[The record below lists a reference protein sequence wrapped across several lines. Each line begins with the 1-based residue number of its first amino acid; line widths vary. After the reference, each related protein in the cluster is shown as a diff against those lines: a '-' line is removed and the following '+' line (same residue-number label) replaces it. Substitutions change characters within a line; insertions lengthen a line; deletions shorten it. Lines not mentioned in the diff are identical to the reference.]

1 MIDKSTIREIL
12 ERISERSVL
21 VIGDIIADEYIF
33 GNTYR
38 LSREAPIPIIRFQ
51 SSEIKPGGA
60 GNVAMNIAA
69 MGGRCTIVGITGTDS
84 YSTELLNIFKRNSI
98 DSGGVV
104 RDDIQTIVKTRV
116 LAGDINTSMQ
126 QIFRLDRGISENY
139 SSKAYNF
146 VKEYIL
152 ENFRR
157 YDAIAISDYGEGL
170 FSDHFLRWLLK
181 TTRGMKVIAD
191 SRFKFRLFK
200 GCFALT
206 PNINEISQIY
216 GKYIQDSNELRAAAL
231 KLKRITRSRSILLKQ
246 GRNGLSILNENLKIT
261 TFPPFG
267 NVEVADVTGA
277 GDTVLAAFTLAVSAG
292 IPVNKAAFFANI
304 AGGMKVQKRGTVP
317 VSKRDI
323 LRGMNGRKV

>member
-1 MIDKSTIREIL
+1 MIEKAEVRDIL
-12 ERISERSVL
+12 SRIFKRRVL

-69 MGGRCTIVGITGTDS
+69 MGGECSIAGITGRDS
-84 YSTELLNIFKRNSI
+84 YSSELLNIFKRSSI
-98 DSGGVV
+98 NCEGVF
-104 RDDIQTIVKTRV
+104 RDEVQTIIKTRV

-126 QIFRLDRGISENY
+126 QIFRLDRGINGSY
-139 SSKAYNF
+139 SRKAYR
-146 VKEYIL
+146 YIKDFIL
-152 ENFRR
+152 LNLQK

-170 FSDHFLRWLLK
+170 FSEGFIRWLLRV
-181 TTRGMKVIAD
+181 TDGIKVIAD
-191 SRFKFRLFK
+191 SRFRFRLFK

-216 GKYIQDSNELRAAAL
+216 GKFVKEEVDIRKAAL
-231 KLKRITRSRSILLKQ
+231 KLKRLTKARNILLKQ
-246 GRNGLSILNENLKIT
+246 GRNGLSILSEDLKMT
-261 TFPPFG
+261 YYPPFG

-292 IPVNKAAFFANI
+292 ISVKRAALFANI
-304 AGGMKVQKRGTVP
+304 AGGIKVQKRGTVP
-317 VSKRDI
+317 VSNRDI
-323 LRGMNGRKV
+323 LRGINGRKV